1 MKLWV
6 NVCFHYVPERLPKF
20 YQLIENINKF
30 KTKGTKIIINSNTNF
45 DDNLPIK
52 VSVLDDPFHLTWEH
66 KKDMQAFLESDY
78 THFVYLEGNLNLT
91 QKNLNYWC
99 KYREF
104 FKNNNLN
111 FIPAIHRVQ
120 IGKDGR
126 TYSLDSTRHVNKNPS
141 IEVQGKKFISLPEA
155 YQGMFIMDREMVQ
168 EHINSDFFKLGQKG
182 WFGIRE
188 SANLG
193 NMFINVPAGFPHRA
207 LVPLDNFDECC
218 AVHNGTDYHGDFNS
232 PHAKIPVTELFV

>member
-20 YQLIENINKF
+20 YNLIENINKF
-30 KTKGTKIIINSNTNF
+30 KTEKTKLIINCNISF
-45 DDNLPIK
+45 DNNLPIQ

-66 KKDMQAFLESDY
+66 KKSMLNFLESDF
-78 THFVYLEGNLNLT
+78 THFVYLEGNLELT

-99 KYREF
+99 KTKQL
-104 FKNNNLN
+104 FKQNNLN

-120 IGKDGR
+120 VFNEK
-126 TYSLDSTRHVNKNPS
+126 TYSLDSTHRVNKKFA
-141 IEVQGKKFISLPEA
+141 IEIGNQKFISLSEP
-155 YQGMFIMDREMVQ
+155 YQGMFIMDREMVE
-168 EHINSDFFKLGQKG
+168 EHINSDYFNLGQKG

-193 NMFINVPAGFPHRA
+193 NMYINVPSGFSHRA
-207 LVPLDNFDECC
+207 LVPLNNFDECC
-218 AVHNGTDYHGDFNS
+218 AVHNGTDYHNDLNS
-232 PHAKIPVTELFV
+232 PHAKILITELFV